1 MQTQAMRVYQI
12 TFTGR
17 DAKGVIP
24 MFTRVKAMTGK
35 GAIKAFIE
43 RYKPVQGWFLGDP
56 EDITDNVKKEA
67 EEAESKAQRWI
78 KQGNPC
84 FIQAA
89 EIAATTFAAYSN

>member
-24 MFTRVKAMTGK
+24 MFTRVNAMTGK

-43 RYKPVQGWFLGDP
+43 RYKPVRGWFLGDP
-56 EDITDNVKKEA
+56 EDITDKVKKEA
-67 EEAESKAQRWI
+67 EEAERNAQ
-78 KQGNPC
+78 K
-84 FIQAA
+84 
-89 EIAATTFAAYSN
+89 

>member
-17 DAKGVIP
+17 DAKALFRCLP
-24 MFTRVKAMTGK
+24 RETMTGK

-43 RYKPVQGWFLGDP
+43 RYKPVQGWAIL

-67 EEAESKAQRWI
+67 KSREQSA
-78 KQGNPC
+78 G
-84 FIQAA
+84 
-89 EIAATTFAAYSN
+89 